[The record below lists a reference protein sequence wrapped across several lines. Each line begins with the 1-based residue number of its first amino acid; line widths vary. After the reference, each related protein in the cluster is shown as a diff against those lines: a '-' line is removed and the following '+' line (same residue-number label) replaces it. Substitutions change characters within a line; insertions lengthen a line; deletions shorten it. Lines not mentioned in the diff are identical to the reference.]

1 MYIKKPLMLTISSS
15 QKVYSA
21 QALKYCHRE
30 FAAWSLN
37 FPLIVSQEHVCT
49 ICVQFRVSPYGKLP
63 KCATFQGEACG
74 E

>member
-1 MYIKKPLMLTISSS
+1 MYIKKPLMLAISSS

-21 QALKYCHRE
+21 QASKYCHRE
-30 FAAWSLN
+30 FVAWY

-49 ICVQFRVSPYGKLP
+49 ICVQFRDSPYGKLP